1 MVNPGSLGQL
11 THGQR
16 WAIAFVS
23 GWLTWILGLSI
34 ARILPPLLQFL
45 FLSVPICCFGIAA
58 YELPRWRKQGRRH
71 DLAESLKEREFD
83 HGLLNQHQLTMA
95 TLDLDF
101 QGQHQALQELFG
113 VPAPQSLPESSLEK
127 RIAEVAG
134 EMGIALLY
142 YLQGRGESL
151 ANAQGWISLEKIR
164 SNWGKNYNL
173 KTDELRTILAA
184 LGSIGIGEFKDSG
197 QKEWRC
203 TGI

>member
-1 MVNPGSLGQL
+1 MVNPGSLSQL

-45 FLSVPICCFGIAA
+45 FLSVPIACFGIAA

-83 HGLLNQHQLTMA
+83 HGLMNQHQLTMA

-101 QGQHQALQELFG
+101 QGQHQALMEIMG

-142 YLQGRGESL
+142 YIQGRGANL
-151 ANAQGWISLEKIR
+151 ADSQGWIKVESLR
-164 SNWGKNYNL
+164 SNWGKHYAM
-173 KTDELRTILAA
+173 KTDEIRNILAS
-184 LGSIGIGEFKDSG
+184 LGAIGIGEFKDAAK
-197 QKEWRC
+197 KEWRC
-203 TGI
+203 SGL